1 MTQREQMLW
10 FFLIVGGFLFGS
22 VMYSRIL
29 PRLFL
34 KKDICS
40 NSPDK
45 NPGASNVFVSCG
57 VTLGMLC
64 LLMDMLKGF
73 LPVYLAVR
81 FLGTDPLCFA
91 AVLLAPVLGHAIA
104 PFDHLHGGKCIA
116 TSFGEM
122 IALLSVT
129 KAGLLLAGL
138 YIFFSVV
145 VKINPNR
152 LRSITT
158 FGLFGSFCGIWFTAA
173 GRISLA
179 VGLVLL
185 SATAVLR
192 HTRWLSIVP
201 EDEPQPL
208 PEEAARAEASSHS

>member
-10 FFLIVGGFLFGS
+10 LFLIVGGFLSGS

-29 PRLFL
+29 PRFFM

-40 NSPDK
+40 ISPDK
-45 NPGASNVFVSCG
+45 NPGAFNVFASCG
-57 VTLGMLC
+57 ATLGMVC
-64 LLMDMLKGF
+64 LLMDMFKGF

-91 AVLLAPVLGHAIA
+91 AVLFAPVLGHAIA

-158 FGLFGSFCGIWFTAA
+158 FGLFGCFCGIWFAMT

-179 VGLVLL
+179 IGLVLV

-192 HTRWLSIVP
+192 HTQWLSTVP
-201 EDEPQPL
+201 ESEPL
-208 PEEAARAEASSHS
+208 PQDEVCTEASSHS